1 MEAEDI
7 IELRTCGSY
16 SGGEGADA
24 SELSKSHAEDE
35 VEGHVGNGQNN
46 VGQIMDDPE
55 IEEGQLVS
63 EAEITR
69 DVIDDSS
76 FLHERVDFVESAE
89 TQVLD
94 CVAIHTE
101 TGCVNDTEVEEGQLV
116 PETESAENAA
126 VNATDFTENVA
137 ELQEKH
143 VYMRSENGCVAKLE
157 ASNSYPEKSGCILFS
172 MILLLFYFSSSIKLL
187 LAPDMLWLI

>member
-7 IELRTCGSY
+7 IELPTCGSH
-16 SGGEGADA
+16 SGSEGADA

-35 VEGHVGNGQNN
+35 VEGHVGNSQNN

-89 TQVLD
+89 TQVLG

-101 TGCVNDTEVEEGQLV
+101 TGCINDTQVEEGQLV

-126 VNATDFTENVA
+126 VNATEFTENVA
-137 ELQEKH
+137 ELKEKH
-143 VYMRSENGCVAKLE
+143 VYMPSENGCVAELE
-157 ASNSYPEKSGCILFS
+157 TSNSYPEKSGCILFS
-172 MILLLFYFSSSIKLL
+172 MI
-187 LAPDMLWLI
+187 